1 MTRISF
7 KQMPPVKNE
16 EQKRHLI
23 RYVNFINSRPER
35 DLIKDGS
42 YFNVHHIIPRS
53 LRGTENESNLIKLTH
68 REHYIV
74 HMILHY
80 CYGEKLSYA
89 FYYMSNKMNLKNS
102 KQYENLKKYIKE
114 NEIQI
119 NNGRENTTVYSVDD
133 IPSGW
138 KVGRYTSSKQKE
150 NLSKIISN
158 FIWITNGTVN
168 KRINRESKV
177 PNGFYFGKTESEL
190 KKNRDNSTGKTWY
203 NNGVKNI
210 YLECGAEIPNSFTR
224 GFVCKREKR
233 YDLGMRRFWINNG
246 IENKFILEED
256 LIFYKDWIPGRVNVN
271 YKKKNKKT
279 WVNDGIN
286 QKIVDIDKIPDGW
299 KIGMCRKKKST
310 KKIPKRYWA
319 NNGVKNIHIPITQ
332 SLPSGFKL
340 GKIVFKKDKLQR
352 KTYFVNNGKIS
363 LRLPIENPIP
373 KGFVKGGL
381 PRCRNR

>member
-7 KQMPPVKNE
+7 EQMPPVKNE

-210 YLECGAEIPNSFTR
+210 YLECGAEIPNGFTR

-286 QKIVDIDKIPDGW
+286 QKKVDIDKIPDGW

-310 KKIPKRYWA
+310 KKIPKKYWV
-319 NNGVKNIHIPITQ
+319 NNGKENILIPTTQ
-332 SLPSGFKL
+332 TLSADYKL
-340 GKIVFKKDKLQR
+340 GKIKKEKIR
-352 KTYFVNNGKIS
+352 KAYHANNGFIEIK
-363 LRLPIENPIP
+363 LPINVPLPE
-373 KGFVKGGL
+373 GFVKGGL
-381 PRCRNR
+381 PRCRRQ